1 MPFSEASIYLSV
13 VIPAYNEERNIRE
26 SLRRIESF
34 MVLQKYDWECIVS
47 SDGSKDRTV
56 EWVNDFVKTHPSG
69 RFKLVSTEKN
79 EGKGFTVRRGVL
91 ASRGKFILV
100 TDADLSA
107 PIKEADKLIGVL
119 ESGYDIAIGSRA
131 VRTEGADVQQSFKR
145 RLAGRIFNFFVRTL
159 VLKDFL
165 DTQCGF
171 KGFKQGAAQKLFGMQ
186 KLNGFSFDVEILYL
200 AKKYGFKMKEVA
212 VMWRQAP
219 ETHVRLVRDSFA
231 MIKDLLKIRKLHS
244 PESATHVS

>member
-1 MPFSEASIYLSV
+1 MSLSESSIHLSV

-26 SLRRIESF
+26 SLRRVESF
-34 MVLQKYDWECIVS
+34 MALQRYDWECIVS

-56 EWVNDFVKTHPSG
+56 EWASDFVKTRPSG
-69 RFKLVSTEKN
+69 RFKLLSTERN
-79 EGKGFTVRRGVL
+79 EGKGFTVRRGIL
-91 ASRGKFILV
+91 ASQGKFILV

-107 PIKEADKLIGVL
+107 PIKEVDKLIGTL
-119 ESGYDIAIGSRA
+119 EGGYDIAIGSRA
-131 VRTEGADVQQSFKR
+131 VREKGADVQQSLKR
-145 RLAGRIFNFFVRTL
+145 RLAGRVFNFFVQTI
-159 VLKDFL
+159 VLKGFL

-171 KGFKQGAAQKLFGMQ
+171 KCFKKEVAHNLFGIQ

-200 AKKYGFKMKEVA
+200 AKKYGFKVKEVA

-219 ETHVRLVRDSFA
+219 GTQVRLVRDSFA

-244 PESATHVS
+244 GDPATHA

>member
-1 MPFSEASIYLSV
+1 MSLSEGSIHLSV

-34 MVLQKYDWECIVS
+34 MALQRYDWECIVS

-56 EWVNDFVKTHPSG
+56 EWVSDFVKTHPSG
-69 RFKLVSTEKN
+69 RFKLLSNEKN
-79 EGKGFTVRRGVL
+79 EGKGFTVRRGIL

-107 PIKEADKLIGVL
+107 PIKEVDKLINAL

-131 VRTEGADVQQSFKR
+131 VRAEGADVQQSLKR
-145 RLAGRIFNFFVRTL
+145 RVAGRVFNFLVRL
-159 VLKDFL
+159 IILKGFL

-171 KGFKQGAAQKLFGMQ
+171 KCFKKEAAFKLFGMQ

-200 AKKYGFKMKEVA
+200 AKKYGFKIKEVA

-219 ETHVRLVRDSFA
+219 GTHVRLARDSFA

-244 PESATHVS
+244 RERATHVS